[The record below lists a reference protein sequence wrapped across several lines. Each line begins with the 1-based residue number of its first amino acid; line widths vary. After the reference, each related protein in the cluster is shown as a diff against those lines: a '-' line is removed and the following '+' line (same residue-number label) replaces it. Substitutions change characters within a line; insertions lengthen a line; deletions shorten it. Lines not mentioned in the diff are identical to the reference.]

1 MEDNKEILEAAVET
15 NAKDPTFEFKKPSI
29 WLIIKT
35 ILKLVPVIVYLRKD
49 RREWVKKQGKN
60 VNEKKFRKHAE
71 RALKT
76 FVELGPSYI
85 KLGQWLSSRADLLP
99 QPYLDVL
106 EKLQDD
112 VLPAPFSDVRPILEI
127 ELGALDDIFEYFDTS
142 AISGAS
148 LGQVYRARYKE
159 NDVVVKISRPH
170 IEQTIGQNIYILK
183 KLLPIATR
191 FIDENLRFSAE
202 GMLSQ
207 FIETVHEEM
216 DYRIEARNLIE
227 IKNNLKED
235 KSVIIPKVYLDRT
248 SRHVITLEYLPGI
261 KVTDIRT
268 LDEYNID
275 RAKLVYRI
283 HRLFFKMLLR
293 HSIFHADPHPGNISV
308 ASNGTII
315 LYDFGM
321 VGRLDDDTRRRLV
334 RLYLGLVDKDPVRTT
349 DVLIELGTLEP
360 SVDRRLVEKGLE
372 LSIQSLHGKKVDRM
386 EVKALQDL
394 ANKTLSRFPFRL
406 PKGLEL
412 SIQSLHGKK
421 VDRMEVKAL
430 QDLANKTLS
439 RFPFRLPK
447 SLALYMR
454 MASILEGIYH
464 YHEVKFQFVRVLVN
478 LLEEEGLIKEA
489 YLEEFKRYVNRFAKG
504 IVISGEL
511 APMIKQYLTD
521 QKAVDK
527 TKKYSNIVP
536 VSIISSS
543 IFIGSTIIFPYER
556 NFSYIGFALS
566 AALLLGT
573 LLFNKLFRK

>member
-1 MEDNKEILEAAVET
+1 LIEDSKEIMESAIET
-15 NAKDPTFEFKKPSI
+15 EKNEPTFDFKKPSI
-29 WLIIKT
+29 WFIIKT
-35 ILKLVPVIVYLRKD
+35 ILKLIPVIIYLRKD
-49 RREWVKKQGKN
+49 RREWVKKEGKN

-76 FVELGPSYI
+76 FITLGPAYI

-112 VLPAPFSDVRPILEI
+112 VLPAPFSNVRPILEK
-127 ELGALDDIFEYFDTS
+127 ELGMLDDIYEYFDTS
-142 AISGAS
+142 ALSGAS
-148 LGQVYRARYKE
+148 LGQVYRAKHKDRE
-159 NDVVVKISRPH
+159 VVVKISRPN
-170 IEQTIGQNIYILK
+170 IEETIGQNIYILK

-207 FIETVHEEM
+207 FTETVHEEM
-216 DYRIEARNLIE
+216 DYRIEARNLID

-235 KSVIIPKVYLDRT
+235 TSVIIPKVYLDRT

-268 LDEYNID
+268 LDQHNID

-293 HSIFHADPHPGNISV
+293 HIIFHADPHPGNISV
-308 ASNGTII
+308 TNNGTII

-321 VGRLDDDTRRRLV
+321 VGRLDDETRRRLV

-349 DVLIELGTLEP
+349 DVLIELGTLEA

-406 PKGLEL
+406 PK
-412 SIQSLHGKK
+412 
-421 VDRMEVKAL
+421 
-430 QDLANKTLS
+430 N
-439 RFPFRLPK
+439 
-447 SLALYMR
+447 LALYMR

-464 YHEVKFQFVRVLVN
+464 YHKVRFQFVRVLVN
-478 LLEEEGLIKEA
+478 LLEEEGLIKDA
-489 YLEEFKRYVNRFAKG
+489 YVEEFKRYVNRFAKG
-504 IVISGEL
+504 IEVSSEL
-511 APMIKQYLTD
+511 GPMIKQYLTD
-521 QKAVDK
+521 QKAAD
-527 TKKYSNIVP
+527 TRKKNSNILP
-536 VSIISSS
+536 ISIISSS
-543 IFIGSTIIFPYER
+543 IFIGSTLIFPYER
-556 NFSYIGFALS
+556 NLSYIGFGLS
-566 AALLLGT
+566 AVLLFGT
-573 LLFNKLFRK
+573 LLYNKINKI

>member
-1 MEDNKEILEAAVET
+1 MEDSKEILDSAIESDRKE
-15 NAKDPTFEFKKPSI
+15 PTFVFKKPSI

-35 ILKLVPVIVYLRKD
+35 ILKLIPVIVYLRKD
-49 RREWVKKQGKN
+49 RREWVKKEGKN

-76 FVELGPSYI
+76 FVTLGPSYI

-112 VLPAPFSDVRPILEI
+112 VLPEPFSDVRPTLEK
-127 ELGALDDIFEYFDTS
+127 ELGPLEDIFEYFDPS

-148 LGQVYRARYKE
+148 LGQVYRAKHKE
-159 NDVVVKISRPH
+159 KDVVVKISRPN
-170 IEQTIGQNIYILK
+170 IEETIGQNIYILR
-183 KLLPIATR
+183 KLLPFATR

-216 DYRIEARNLIE
+216 DYTIEARNLIQ

-248 SRHVITLEYLPGI
+248 SRHVITMEYLPGT
-261 KVTDIRT
+261 KVTDIRG
-268 LDEYNID
+268 LNQNNID

-308 ASNGTII
+308 TGDGTII

-321 VGRLDDDTRRRLV
+321 VGRLDDETRRKLV

-349 DVLIELGTLEP
+349 DVLIELGTLET

-406 PKGLEL
+406 PK
-412 SIQSLHGKK
+412 
-421 VDRMEVKAL
+421 
-430 QDLANKTLS
+430 N
-439 RFPFRLPK
+439 
-447 SLALYMR
+447 LALYMR

-464 YHEVKFQFVRVLVN
+464 YHGVKFQFVRVLVS

-489 YLEEFKRYVNRFAKG
+489 YVEEFKRYVNRFAKG
-504 IVISGEL
+504 IEVSSEL
-511 APMIKQYLTD
+511 APMIKQYLTE
-521 QKAVDK
+521 QKLENK
-527 TKKYSNIVP
+527 TRNVSNVLP
-536 VSIISSS
+536 MSIISSS
-543 IFIGSTIIFPYER
+543 IFIGSTFIFPYER
-556 NFSYIGFALS
+556 NFAYLGFALS
-566 AALLLGT
+566 AAVLIGT
-573 LLFNKLFRK
+573 FIFNKLNRK

>member
-1 MEDNKEILEAAVET
+1 MEDSKEILDSAIESDRKE
-15 NAKDPTFEFKKPSI
+15 PTFVFKKPSI

-35 ILKLVPVIVYLRKD
+35 ILKLIPVIVYLRKD
-49 RREWVKKQGKN
+49 RREWVKKEGKN

-76 FVELGPSYI
+76 FVTLGPSYI

-112 VLPAPFSDVRPILEI
+112 VLPEPFSDVRPTLEK
-127 ELGALDDIFEYFDTS
+127 ELGPLEDIFEYFDPS

-148 LGQVYRARYKE
+148 LGQVYRAKHKE
-159 NDVVVKISRPH
+159 KDVVVKISRPN
-170 IEQTIGQNIYILK
+170 IEETIGQNIYILR
-183 KLLPIATR
+183 KLLPFATR

-216 DYRIEARNLIE
+216 DYTIEARNLIQ

-248 SRHVITLEYLPGI
+248 SRHVITMEYLPGT
-261 KVTDIRT
+261 KVTDIRG
-268 LDEYNID
+268 LNQNNID

-308 ASNGTII
+308 SGDGTII

-321 VGRLDDDTRRRLV
+321 VGRLDDETRRKLV

-349 DVLIELGTLEP
+349 DVLIELGTLET

-406 PKGLEL
+406 PK
-412 SIQSLHGKK
+412 
-421 VDRMEVKAL
+421 
-430 QDLANKTLS
+430 N
-439 RFPFRLPK
+439 
-447 SLALYMR
+447 LALYMR

-464 YHEVKFQFVRVLVN
+464 YHEVKFQFVRVLVS

-489 YLEEFKRYVNRFAKG
+489 YVEEFKRYVNRFAKG
-504 IVISGEL
+504 IEVSSEL
-511 APMIKQYLTD
+511 APMIKQYLTE
-521 QKAVDK
+521 QKLENK
-527 TKKYSNIVP
+527 TRNVSNVLP
-536 VSIISSS
+536 MSIISSS
-543 IFIGSTIIFPYER
+543 IFIGSTFIFPYER
-556 NFSYIGFALS
+556 NFAYLGFALS
-566 AALLLGT
+566 AAVLIGT
-573 LLFNKLFRK
+573 FIFNKLNRK

>member
-1 MEDNKEILEAAVET
+1 MEDSKEILEGAVQT
-15 NAKDPTFEFKKPSI
+15 DAKEPTFEFKKPSI

-49 RREWVKKQGKN
+49 RREWVKKEGKN

-76 FVELGPSYI
+76 FVALGPAYI

-112 VLPAPFSDVRPILEI
+112 VLPAPFSDVRPILEK
-127 ELGALDDIFEYFDTS
+127 ELGSLDEIFEYFDTS

-148 LGQVYRARYKE
+148 LGQVYRAKYEEKE
-159 NDVVVKISRPH
+159 VVVKISRPH

-202 GMLSQ
+202 GMLYQ

-216 DYRIEARNLIE
+216 NYRIEARNLIE

-248 SRHVITLEYLPGI
+248 SRHVITLEYLPGT

-321 VGRLDDDTRRRLV
+321 VGRLDDETRRRLV

-406 PKGLEL
+406 PK
-412 SIQSLHGKK
+412 
-421 VDRMEVKAL
+421 
-430 QDLANKTLS
+430 
-439 RFPFRLPK
+439 

-464 YHEVKFQFVRVLVN
+464 YHGVKFQFVRVLVS

-489 YLEEFKRYVNRFAKG
+489 YIEEFKRYVNRFAKG
-504 IVISGEL
+504 IEISSEL

-521 QKAVDK
+521 QKTVDR
-527 TKKYSNIVP
+527 TKKYSNIIP
-536 VSIISSS
+536 VSILSSS

-566 AALLLGT
+566 ASLLIGT
-573 LLFNKLFRK
+573 LLFDKLNRK

>member
-1 MEDNKEILEAAVET
+1 MEDSKEILESSIET
-15 NAKDPTFEFKKPSI
+15 DSKEPTFEYKKPSL
-29 WLIIKT
+29 WFTVKT
-35 ILKLVPVIVYLRKD
+35 ILKLIPIIVYLRKD
-49 RREWVKKQGKN
+49 RREWVKKEGRN
-60 VNEKKFRKHAE
+60 VNENKYRKHAE
-71 RALKT
+71 KALKT
-76 FVELGPSYI
+76 FIELGPSYI

-112 VLPAPFSDVRPILEI
+112 VLPRPFSEVKPVLEK
-127 ELGALDDIFEYFDTS
+127 ELGSLEDIFESFDTT

-148 LGQVYRARYKE
+148 LGQVYRAKYDGKE
-159 NDVVVKISRPH
+159 VVVKISRPH
-170 IEQTIGQNIYILK
+170 IEQTIGESIYILK

-216 DYRIEARNLIE
+216 DYRIEAKNLIE
-227 IKNNLKED
+227 IKNNLKGD
-235 KSVIIPKVYLDRT
+235 SSVIIPKVFLDRT
-248 SRHVITLEYLPGI
+248 SHHVITLEYLPGI
-261 KVTDIRT
+261 KVTDIKR
-268 LDEYNID
+268 LNEINID

-293 HSIFHADPHPGNISV
+293 HSIFHADPHPGNISITN
-308 ASNGTII
+308 NGTII

-321 VGRLDDDTRRRLV
+321 VGRIDDETRRRLV

-349 DVLIELGTLEP
+349 DVLIELGTLEAT
-360 SVDRRLVEKGLE
+360 VDRRLVERGLE

-406 PKGLEL
+406 PK
-412 SIQSLHGKK
+412 
-421 VDRMEVKAL
+421 
-430 QDLANKTLS
+430 N
-439 RFPFRLPK
+439 
-447 SLALYMR
+447 LALYMR

-464 YHEVKFQFVRVLVN
+464 YHGVRFQFVRVLVG

-489 YLEEFKRYVNRFAKG
+489 YMEEFKRYVSRFVKG
-504 IVISGEL
+504 IEISSEL

-521 QKAVDK
+521 QKFANK
-527 TKKYSNIVP
+527 QTKYSNIIP
-536 VSIISSS
+536 ISIISSS
-543 IFIGSTIIFPYER
+543 IVIASALIFPYDK
-556 NFSYIGFALS
+556 NISYLGFALS
-566 AALLLGT
+566 AALLVGT
-573 LLFNKLFRK
+573 FIYKKLTRR

>member
-1 MEDNKEILEAAVET
+1 MPLLEDSEEVLDAVIET
-15 NAKDPTFEFKKPSI
+15 NREEPTFVFKKPSI
-29 WLIIKT
+29 WLIFKT
-35 ILKLVPVIVYLRKD
+35 ILKLIPVIVYLRKD
-49 RREWVKKQGKN
+49 RREWVKKEGKN

-76 FVELGPSYI
+76 FVTLGPSYI

-106 EKLQDD
+106 EKLQDN
-112 VLPAPFSDVRPILEI
+112 VRPEPFLEVKPILER
-127 ELGALDDIFEYFDTS
+127 ELGSLENIFESFDPS

-159 NDVVVKISRPH
+159 KDVVVKISRPN
-170 IEQTIGQNIYILK
+170 IEETIGQNIYILR
-183 KLLPIATR
+183 KLLPLATR

-216 DYRIEARNLIE
+216 DYRIEAKNLIQ
-227 IKNNLKED
+227 IRNNLKED
-235 KSVIIPKVYLDRT
+235 KSVVIPRVYLDRT
-248 SRHVITLEYLPGI
+248 SRHVITMEYLPGTKI
-261 KVTDIRT
+261 TDIKT
-268 LDEYNID
+268 LNQNNID

-293 HSIFHADPHPGNISV
+293 HSIFHADPHPGNISIT
-308 ASNGTII
+308 NEGTII

-321 VGRLDDDTRRRLV
+321 VGRLDDETRRRLV

-349 DVLIELGTLEP
+349 DVLLELGTLEP

-372 LSIQSLHGKKVDRM
+372 LSIQSLHGRKVDRM

-406 PKGLEL
+406 PK
-412 SIQSLHGKK
+412 
-421 VDRMEVKAL
+421 
-430 QDLANKTLS
+430 N
-439 RFPFRLPK
+439 
-447 SLALYMR
+447 LALYMR

-464 YHEVKFQFVRVLVN
+464 YHNVKFQFVRVLVS

-489 YLEEFKRYVNRFAKG
+489 YIEEFKRYVNRFVKG
-504 IVISGEL
+504 IEVSSEL
-511 APMIKQYLTD
+511 APMLKQYLTD
-521 QKAVDK
+521 QKSENKIKAN
-527 TKKYSNIVP
+527 SNVLP
-536 VSIISSS
+536 MSIISSA
-543 IFIGSTIIFPYER
+543 IFIGSTFIFPYER
-556 NFSYIGFALS
+556 NFSYFRFAL
-566 AALLLGT
+566 AAAMLVGT
-573 LLFNKLFRK
+573 LVFNKLSRR

>member
-1 MEDNKEILEAAVET
+1 MIEDSKEILESAIEGE
-15 NAKDPTFEFKKPSI
+15 NKKPIIDFKKPSI
-29 WLIIKT
+29 WLIIRT
-35 ILKLVPVIVYLRKD
+35 ILKLIPVIIYLRKD
-49 RREWVKKQGKN
+49 RKEWVKKEGRN
-60 VNEKKFRKHAE
+60 VNEEKFRKHAE
-71 RALKT
+71 TALKT
-76 FVELGPSYI
+76 FVSLGPSYI

-112 VLPAPFSDVRPILEI
+112 VQPAAFSDVRPILEK
-127 ELGALDDIFEYFDTS
+127 ELGMPEDIFEHFDTS

-148 LGQVYRARYKE
+148 LGQVYRAKYKE
-159 NDVVVKISRPH
+159 RDVVVKISRPN
-170 IEQTIGQNIYILK
+170 IEETIGKNIYILK

-207 FIETVHEEM
+207 FIETVYEEM
-216 DYRIEARNLIE
+216 DYKIEAKNLLD
-227 IKNNLKED
+227 IKDNLKED
-235 KSVIIPKVYLDRT
+235 RSVIIPKVYLDRT
-248 SRHVITLEYLPGI
+248 SRHVITLEYLPGTKI
-261 KVTDIRT
+261 TDIRT
-268 LDEYNID
+268 LNQQNID

-308 ASNGTII
+308 SNDGKII

-321 VGRLDDDTRRRLV
+321 VGRLDDETRRRLV
-334 RLYLGLVDKDPVRTT
+334 RLYLGLVDKDSVRTT

-360 SVDRRLVEKGLE
+360 SVDRRLVEKGLD

-406 PKGLEL
+406 PK
-412 SIQSLHGKK
+412 
-421 VDRMEVKAL
+421 
-430 QDLANKTLS
+430 N
-439 RFPFRLPK
+439 
-447 SLALYMR
+447 LALYMR

-464 YHEVKFQFVRVLVN
+464 HHHVRFQFVRVLVN

-489 YLEEFKRYVNRFAKG
+489 YIEEFKRYVVRFAKG
-504 IVISGEL
+504 IEVSSEL

-521 QKAVDK
+521 QKTTGK
-527 TKKYSNIVP
+527 SKMNSNVLPI
-536 VSIISSS
+536 SIISSS
-543 IFIGSTIIFPYER
+543 IIIGSTLLFPYER
-556 NFSYIGFALS
+556 NFSCLGFALS
-566 AALLLGT
+566 AVLLFGT
-573 LLFNKLFRK
+573 LIFNKINKNKQY

>member
-1 MEDNKEILEAAVET
+1 MEDSKEILDAAIDTDRKEP
-15 NAKDPTFEFKKPSI
+15 AFQLKKPSI
-29 WLIIKT
+29 WLIMKT
-35 ILKLVPVIVYLRKD
+35 IFKLIPVIVYLRKD
-49 RREWVKKQGKN
+49 RREWVKKEGKN

-71 RALKT
+71 GALKT
-76 FVELGPSYI
+76 FVDLGPSYI

-106 EKLQDD
+106 ESLQDD
-112 VLPAPFSDVRPILEI
+112 VLPEPFSDVRPILEK
-127 ELGALDDIFEYFDTS
+127 ELGSPDEVFDYFNPAS
-142 AISGAS
+142 ISGAS
-148 LGQVYRARYKE
+148 LGQVYRAGYKGQ
-159 NDVVVKISRPH
+159 DVVVKISRPN
-170 IEQTIGQNIYILK
+170 IEETIGQNIYILK

-207 FIETVHEEM
+207 FIETVYEEM
-216 DYRIEARNLIE
+216 DYRIEARNLLE
-227 IKNNLKED
+227 IKNNLKND

-261 KVTDIRT
+261 KVTDIKT
-268 LDEYNID
+268 LDQHDID

-293 HSIFHADPHPGNISV
+293 HSIFHADPHPGNISIT
-308 ASNGTII
+308 SNGTII

-321 VGRLDDDTRRRLV
+321 VGRLDDETRRRLV

-349 DVLIELGTLEP
+349 DVLMELGTLET

-406 PKGLEL
+406 PK
-412 SIQSLHGKK
+412 
-421 VDRMEVKAL
+421 
-430 QDLANKTLS
+430 N
-439 RFPFRLPK
+439 
-447 SLALYMR
+447 LALYMR

-464 YHEVKFQFVRVLVN
+464 YHDVKFQFVRVLVS
-478 LLEEEGLIKEA
+478 LLEEEGLIKDA
-489 YLEEFKRYVNRFAKG
+489 YVEEFKRYINKFVKG
-504 IVISGEL
+504 LEVSVDL

-521 QKAVDK
+521 QR
-527 TKKYSNIVP
+527 TSNKLKGNSNVLP
-536 VSIISSS
+536 MSIISSS
-543 IFIGSTIIFPYER
+543 IFIGSTFIFPHER
-556 NFSYIGFALS
+556 NLSYLGFILS
-566 AALLLGT
+566 AALMVGT
-573 LLFNKLFRK
+573 LIFNKLNRK

>member
-1 MEDNKEILEAAVET
+1 MEDSKEILESSIET
-15 NAKDPTFEFKKPSI
+15 DSKEPTFEYKKPSL
-29 WLIIKT
+29 WFTVKT
-35 ILKLVPVIVYLRKD
+35 ILKLIPIIVYLRKD
-49 RREWVKKQGKN
+49 RREWVKKEGRN
-60 VNEKKFRKHAE
+60 VNENKYRKHAE
-71 RALKT
+71 KALKT
-76 FVELGPSYI
+76 FIELGPSYI

-112 VLPAPFSDVRPILEI
+112 VLPRPFSDVKPVLEK
-127 ELGALDDIFEYFDTS
+127 ELGSLEDIFESFDTT

-148 LGQVYRARYKE
+148 LGQVYRAKYDGKE
-159 NDVVVKISRPH
+159 VVVKISRPH
-170 IEQTIGQNIYILK
+170 IEQTIGESIYILK

-216 DYRIEARNLIE
+216 DYRIEAKNLIE
-227 IKNNLKED
+227 IKNNLKGD
-235 KSVIIPKVYLDRT
+235 SSVIIPKVFLDRT
-248 SRHVITLEYLPGI
+248 SHHVITLEYLPGI
-261 KVTDIRT
+261 KVTDIKR
-268 LDEYNID
+268 LNEINID

-293 HSIFHADPHPGNISV
+293 HSIFHADPHPGNISITN
-308 ASNGTII
+308 NGTII

-321 VGRLDDDTRRRLV
+321 VGRIDDETRRRLV

-349 DVLIELGTLEP
+349 DVLIELGTLEAT
-360 SVDRRLVEKGLE
+360 VDRRLVERGLE

-406 PKGLEL
+406 PK
-412 SIQSLHGKK
+412 
-421 VDRMEVKAL
+421 
-430 QDLANKTLS
+430 N
-439 RFPFRLPK
+439 
-447 SLALYMR
+447 LALYMR

-464 YHEVKFQFVRVLVN
+464 YHSVRFQFVRVLVG

-489 YLEEFKRYVNRFAKG
+489 YVEEFKRYVSRFIKG
-504 IVISGEL
+504 IEISSEL

-521 QKAVDK
+521 QKFANK
-527 TKKYSNIVP
+527 QSKYSNFIP
-536 VSIISSS
+536 ISIISSS
-543 IFIGSTIIFPYER
+543 IVIGSALIFPYDR
-556 NFSYIGFALS
+556 NLSYLGFALS
-566 AALLLGT
+566 TALLVGT
-573 LLFNKLFRK
+573 FIYKKLTRR

>member
-1 MEDNKEILEAAVET
+1 MEDSKEIFEAAIET
-15 NAKDPTFEFKKPSI
+15 DAKEPTFEYKKPSI

-49 RREWVKKQGKN
+49 RREWVKKEGRN

-76 FVELGPSYI
+76 FVALGPAYI

-112 VLPAPFSDVRPILEI
+112 VLPAPFSDVRPTLEK
-127 ELGALDDIFEYFDTS
+127 ELGSLDEIFEYFDTS

-148 LGQVYRARYKE
+148 LGQVYLAKYEEK
-159 NDVVVKISRPH
+159 DVVVKISRPH

-183 KLLPIATR
+183 KLLPFATR

-235 KSVIIPKVYLDRT
+235 RSVIIPKVYLDRT
-248 SRHVITLEYLPGI
+248 SRHVITLEYLPGT

-308 ASNGTII
+308 SSNGTII

-321 VGRLDDDTRRRLV
+321 VGRLDDETRRRLV

-349 DVLIELGTLEP
+349 DVLLELGTLEP
-360 SVDRRLVEKGLE
+360 SVDRRLVEKGL
-372 LSIQSLHGKKVDRM
+372 D
-386 EVKALQDL
+386 
-394 ANKTLSRFPFRL
+394 
-406 PKGLEL
+406 L

-464 YHEVKFQFVRVLVN
+464 YHEVRFQFVRVLVN

-489 YLEEFKRYVNRFAKG
+489 YLEEFKRYVYRIAKG
-504 IVISGEL
+504 IEISSEL
-511 APMIKQYLTD
+511 APMIKQYLID
-521 QKAVDK
+521 QKTVDR
-527 TKKYSNIVP
+527 TKKYSNIIP
-536 VSIISSS
+536 VSILSSS

-566 AALLLGT
+566 ASLLIGT
-573 LLFNKLFRK
+573 LLFNKLNRK

>member
-1 MEDNKEILEAAVET
+1 MEDSKEILEGAVQT
-15 NAKDPTFEFKKPSI
+15 DAKEPTFEFKKPSI

-49 RREWVKKQGKN
+49 RREWVKKEGKN

-76 FVELGPSYI
+76 FVALGPAYI

-112 VLPAPFSDVRPILEI
+112 VLPAPFSDVRPILEK
-127 ELGALDDIFEYFDTS
+127 ELGSLDEIFEYFDTS

-148 LGQVYRARYKE
+148 LGQVYRAKYEEKE
-159 NDVVVKISRPH
+159 VVVKISRPH

-202 GMLSQ
+202 GMLYQ

-216 DYRIEARNLIE
+216 NYRIEARNLIE

-248 SRHVITLEYLPGI
+248 SRHVITLEYLPGT

-406 PKGLEL
+406 PK
-412 SIQSLHGKK
+412 
-421 VDRMEVKAL
+421 
-430 QDLANKTLS
+430 
-439 RFPFRLPK
+439 

-464 YHEVKFQFVRVLVN
+464 YHEVRFQFVRVLVS

-489 YLEEFKRYVNRFAKG
+489 YIEEFKRYVNRFAKG
-504 IVISGEL
+504 IEISSEL

-521 QKAVDK
+521 QKTVDR
-527 TKKYSNIVP
+527 TKKYSNIIP
-536 VSIISSS
+536 VSILSSS

-566 AALLLGT
+566 AALLIGA
-573 LLFNKLFRK
+573 LLFNKLNRK

>member
-1 MEDNKEILEAAVET
+1 MEDSKELLNAAIDT
-15 NAKDPTFEFKKPSI
+15 DRKDHDFLFKKPSI
-29 WLIIKT
+29 LLIIKT

-49 RREWVKKQGKN
+49 RREWVKKEGRN

-76 FVELGPSYI
+76 FVDLGPSYI

-106 EKLQDD
+106 ESLQDD
-112 VLPAPFSDVRPILEI
+112 VSPEPFSDVRPILEK
-127 ELGALDDIFEYFDTS
+127 ELGCLAEVFDYFDPAS
-142 AISGAS
+142 ISGAS
-148 LGQVYRARYKE
+148 LGQVYRAGYKGQE
-159 NDVVVKISRPH
+159 VVVKISRPN
-170 IEQTIGQNIYILK
+170 IEETIGQNIYILK

-207 FIETVHEEM
+207 FIETVYEEM
-216 DYRIEARNLIE
+216 DYRIEARNLIQ
-227 IKNNLKED
+227 IKNNLKGD

-261 KVTDIRT
+261 KVTDIKT
-268 LDEYNID
+268 LDKHEID

-293 HSIFHADPHPGNISV
+293 HSIFHADPHPGNISIT
-308 ASNGTII
+308 SNGTII

-321 VGRLDDDTRRRLV
+321 VGKLDDETRRRLV

-349 DVLIELGTLEP
+349 DVLMELGTLET

-406 PKGLEL
+406 PK
-412 SIQSLHGKK
+412 
-421 VDRMEVKAL
+421 
-430 QDLANKTLS
+430 N
-439 RFPFRLPK
+439 
-447 SLALYMR
+447 LALYMR

-464 YHEVKFQFVRVLVN
+464 YHDVKFQFVRVLVS
-478 LLEEEGLIKEA
+478 LLEEEGLIKDA
-489 YLEEFKRYVNRFAKG
+489 YIEEFKRYINKFVKG
-504 IVISGEL
+504 LEVSVDL
-511 APMIKQYLTD
+511 APIIKQYLID
-521 QKAVDK
+521 QR
-527 TKKYSNIVP
+527 TTNNLRGNSNVLP
-536 VSIISSS
+536 VSIISSAL
-543 IFIGSTIIFPYER
+543 FIGSTFIFPYDR
-556 NFSYIGFALS
+556 NLSYFGFIFS
-566 AALLLGT
+566 AALMVGT
-573 LLFNKLFRK
+573 LIFNKLVRK

>member
-1 MEDNKEILEAAVET
+1 MEDKEILDVAIVTDRKEPA
-15 NAKDPTFEFKKPSI
+15 FQFKKPSI

-35 ILKLVPVIVYLRKD
+35 ILKLIPVILYLRTD
-49 RREWVKKQGKN
+49 RREWVKKEGKN

-76 FVELGPSYI
+76 FIDLGPSYI

-106 EKLQDD
+106 ESLQDD
-112 VLPAPFSDVRPILEI
+112 VLPEPFSDVRPILEK
-127 ELGALDDIFEYFDTS
+127 ELGSLDEVFDYFNPAS
-142 AISGAS
+142 ISGAS
-148 LGQVYRARYKE
+148 LGQVYRAGYKGQ
-159 NDVVVKISRPH
+159 DVVVKISRPN
-170 IEQTIGQNIYILK
+170 IEETIGQNIYILK

-207 FIETVHEEM
+207 FIETVYEEM
-216 DYRIEARNLIE
+216 DYRIEAKNLAE
-227 IKNNLKED
+227 IKNNLKND

-261 KVTDIRT
+261 KVTDIKT
-268 LDEYNID
+268 LDQHDID

-293 HSIFHADPHPGNISV
+293 HSIFHADPHPGNISIT
-308 ASNGTII
+308 SNGTII

-321 VGRLDDDTRRRLV
+321 VGRIDDETRRRLV
-334 RLYLGLVDKDPVRTT
+334 RLYLGLIDKDPVRTT
-349 DVLIELGTLEP
+349 DVLMELGTLEP

-406 PKGLEL
+406 PK
-412 SIQSLHGKK
+412 
-421 VDRMEVKAL
+421 
-430 QDLANKTLS
+430 N
-439 RFPFRLPK
+439 
-447 SLALYMR
+447 LALYMR

-464 YHEVKFQFVRVLVN
+464 YHDVKFQFVRVLVS
-478 LLEEEGLIKEA
+478 LLEEEGLIKDA
-489 YLEEFKRYVNRFAKG
+489 YVEEFKRYVNKFVKG
-504 IVISGEL
+504 LEVSVDL

-521 QKAVDK
+521 QRTTNKLK
-527 TKKYSNIVP
+527 GNSNVLP
-536 VSIISSS
+536 MSIISSS
-543 IFIGSTIIFPYER
+543 IFIGSAFIFPHER
-556 NFSYIGFALS
+556 NLSYLGFILS
-566 AALLLGT
+566 AALMVGT
-573 LLFNKLFRK
+573 LIFNKLDRK

>member
-15 NAKDPTFEFKKPSI
+15 DAKDPTFEFKKPSI

-49 RREWVKKQGKN
+49 RREWVKKEGKN

-76 FVELGPSYI
+76 FVALGPAYI

-148 LGQVYRARYKE
+148 LGQVYLAKYEEK
-159 NDVVVKISRPH
+159 DVVVKISRPH

-406 PKGLEL
+406 PK
-412 SIQSLHGKK
+412 
-421 VDRMEVKAL
+421 
-430 QDLANKTLS
+430 
-439 RFPFRLPK
+439 

>member
-1 MEDNKEILEAAVET
+1 MEDNKEILQAAIET
-15 NAKDPTFEFKKPSI
+15 DAKEPTFEFKKPSI

-49 RREWVKKQGKN
+49 RREWVKKEGKN

-76 FVELGPSYI
+76 FVALGPAYI

-112 VLPAPFSDVRPILEI
+112 VLPAPFSDVSPILEK
-127 ELGALDDIFEYFDTS
+127 ELGAVDEIFEYFDTS
-142 AISGAS
+142 VISGAS
-148 LGQVYRARYKE
+148 LGQVYLAKYKQK
-159 NDVVVKISRPH
+159 DVVVKISRPH

-202 GMLSQ
+202 GMLNQ

-248 SRHVITLEYLPGI
+248 SRHVITLEYLPGT

-268 LDEYNID
+268 LDEYDID

-321 VGRLDDDTRRRLV
+321 VGRLDDETRRRLV

-360 SVDRRLVEKGLE
+360 SVDRRLVE
-372 LSIQSLHGKKVDRM
+372 R
-386 EVKALQDL
+386 
-394 ANKTLSRFPFRL
+394 
-406 PKGLEL
+406 GLEL

-464 YHEVKFQFVRVLVN
+464 YHEVRFQFVRVLVS

-489 YLEEFKRYVNRFAKG
+489 YIEEFKRYVNRFAKG
-504 IVISGEL
+504 IEISSEL

-521 QKAVDK
+521 QKAADK

-536 VSIISSS
+536 VSILSSA

-566 AALLLGT
+566 AVLLIGT

>member
-1 MEDNKEILEAAVET
+1 MEDSKEILEGAVQT
-15 NAKDPTFEFKKPSI
+15 DAKEPTFEFKKPSI

-49 RREWVKKQGKN
+49 RREWVKKEGKN

-76 FVELGPSYI
+76 FVALGPAYI

-112 VLPAPFSDVRPILEI
+112 VLPAPFSDVRPILEK
-127 ELGALDDIFEYFDTS
+127 ELGSLDEIFEYFDTS

-148 LGQVYRARYKE
+148 LGQVYRAKYEEKE
-159 NDVVVKISRPH
+159 VVVKISRPH

-202 GMLSQ
+202 GMLYQ

-216 DYRIEARNLIE
+216 NYRIEARNLIE

-248 SRHVITLEYLPGI
+248 SRHVITLEYLPGT
-261 KVTDIRT
+261 KVTDIGT

-321 VGRLDDDTRRRLV
+321 VGRLDDETRRRLV

-406 PKGLEL
+406 PK
-412 SIQSLHGKK
+412 
-421 VDRMEVKAL
+421 
-430 QDLANKTLS
+430 
-439 RFPFRLPK
+439 

-464 YHEVKFQFVRVLVN
+464 YHGVKFQFVRVLVS

-489 YLEEFKRYVNRFAKG
+489 YIEEFKRYVNRFAKG
-504 IVISGEL
+504 IEISSEL

-521 QKAVDK
+521 QKTVDR
-527 TKKYSNIVP
+527 TKKYSNIIP
-536 VSIISSS
+536 VSILSSS

-566 AALLLGT
+566 AALLIGT

>member
-1 MEDNKEILEAAVET
+1 VLLLEDSEEVLDAVIET
-15 NAKDPTFEFKKPSI
+15 PREEPTFVFKKPSI
-29 WLIIKT
+29 WLIFKT
-35 ILKLVPVIVYLRKD
+35 ILKLIPVIVYLRKD
-49 RREWVKKQGKN
+49 RREWVKKEGKN

-76 FVELGPSYI
+76 FVTLGPSYI

-106 EKLQDD
+106 EKLQDN
-112 VLPAPFSDVRPILEI
+112 VRPEPFLDVKPVLER
-127 ELGALDDIFEYFDTS
+127 ELGSLENIFESFDPS

-159 NDVVVKISRPH
+159 KDVVVKISRPN
-170 IEQTIGQNIYILK
+170 IEETIGQNIYILR
-183 KLLPIATR
+183 KLLPLATR

-216 DYRIEARNLIE
+216 DYRIEAKNLIQ

-235 KSVIIPKVYLDRT
+235 KSVIIPRVYLDRT
-248 SRHVITLEYLPGI
+248 SRHVITMEYLPGTKI
-261 KVTDIRT
+261 TDIKT
-268 LDEYNID
+268 LNQNNID

-293 HSIFHADPHPGNISV
+293 HSIFHADPHPGNISIT
-308 ASNGTII
+308 NEGTII

-321 VGRLDDDTRRRLV
+321 VGRLDDETRRRLV

-349 DVLIELGTLEP
+349 DVLLELGTLEP

-372 LSIQSLHGKKVDRM
+372 LSIQSLHGRKVDRM
-386 EVKALQDL
+386 EIKSLQDL

-406 PKGLEL
+406 PK
-412 SIQSLHGKK
+412 
-421 VDRMEVKAL
+421 
-430 QDLANKTLS
+430 N
-439 RFPFRLPK
+439 
-447 SLALYMR
+447 LALYMR

-464 YHEVKFQFVRVLVN
+464 YHNIKFQFVRVLVS

-489 YLEEFKRYVNRFAKG
+489 YIEEFKRYVNRFVKG
-504 IVISGEL
+504 IEVSSEL
-511 APMIKQYLTD
+511 APMLKEYLTD
-521 QKAVDK
+521 QKSENKIKAN
-527 TKKYSNIVP
+527 SNVLP
-536 VSIISSS
+536 MSIISSA
-543 IFIGSTIIFPYER
+543 IFIGSTFIFPYER
-556 NFSYIGFALS
+556 NFSYFGFALS
-566 AALLLGT
+566 AAMLVGT
-573 LLFNKLFRK
+573 LVFNKLSRR

>member
-1 MEDNKEILEAAVET
+1 MEDSKEIPDAAIVADRKEP
-15 NAKDPTFEFKKPSI
+15 AFQFKKASI

-35 ILKLVPVIVYLRKD
+35 ILKLIPVIVYLRTD
-49 RREWVKKQGKN
+49 RREWVKKEGKN

-76 FVELGPSYI
+76 FVDLGPSYI

-106 EKLQDD
+106 ESLQDD
-112 VLPAPFSDVRPILEI
+112 VLPEPFSEVRPILEK
-127 ELGALDDIFEYFDTS
+127 ELGSLDEVFDYFNS
-142 AISGAS
+142 ASISGAS
-148 LGQVYRARYKE
+148 LGQVYRAGYKGQ
-159 NDVVVKISRPH
+159 DVVVKISRPN
-170 IEQTIGQNIYILK
+170 IEETIGQNIYILK

-207 FIETVHEEM
+207 FIETVYEEM
-216 DYRIEARNLIE
+216 DYRVEARNLAE
-227 IKNNLKED
+227 IKNNLKND

-261 KVTDIRT
+261 KVTDIKT
-268 LDEYNID
+268 LDQHDID

-293 HSIFHADPHPGNISV
+293 HSIFHADPHPGNISIT
-308 ASNGTII
+308 SNGTII

-321 VGRLDDDTRRRLV
+321 VGRLDDETRRKLV

-349 DVLIELGTLEP
+349 DVLMELGTLES

-372 LSIQSLHGKKVDRM
+372 LSIQSLYGKKVDRM

-406 PKGLEL
+406 PK
-412 SIQSLHGKK
+412 
-421 VDRMEVKAL
+421 
-430 QDLANKTLS
+430 N
-439 RFPFRLPK
+439 
-447 SLALYMR
+447 LALYMR

-464 YHEVKFQFVRVLVN
+464 YHDVKFQFVRVLVS
-478 LLEEEGLIKEA
+478 LLEEEGLIKDA
-489 YLEEFKRYVNRFAKG
+489 YVEEFKRYVNKFVKG
-504 IVISGEL
+504 LEVSVDL

-521 QKAVDK
+521 QRTANRLKGN
-527 TKKYSNIVP
+527 SNVLPI
-536 VSIISSS
+536 SIISSS
-543 IFIGSTIIFPYER
+543 IFIGSTFIFPHER
-556 NFSYIGFALS
+556 NLSYLGFILS
-566 AALLLGT
+566 AALMVGT
-573 LLFNKLFRK
+573 LIFNKLDRK

>member
-1 MEDNKEILEAAVET
+1 MDDSKEIFEAAIET
-15 NAKDPTFEFKKPSI
+15 DAKEPTFEYKKPSI

-49 RREWVKKQGKN
+49 RREWVKKEGRN

-76 FVELGPSYI
+76 FVALGPAYI

-112 VLPAPFSDVRPILEI
+112 VLPAPFSDVRPTLEK
-127 ELGALDDIFEYFDTS
+127 ELGSLDEIFEYFDTS

-148 LGQVYRARYKE
+148 LGQVYLAKYEQK
-159 NDVVVKISRPH
+159 DVVVKISRPH

-183 KLLPIATR
+183 KLLPFATR

-235 KSVIIPKVYLDRT
+235 RSVIIPKVYLDRT
-248 SRHVITLEYLPGI
+248 SRHVITLEYLPGT
-261 KVTDIRT
+261 KVTDIRA
-268 LDEYNID
+268 LDEYDID

-308 ASNGTII
+308 SSNGTII

-321 VGRLDDDTRRRLV
+321 VGRLDDETRRRLV

-360 SVDRRLVEKGLE
+360 SVDRRLVEKGL
-372 LSIQSLHGKKVDRM
+372 D
-386 EVKALQDL
+386 
-394 ANKTLSRFPFRL
+394 
-406 PKGLEL
+406 L

-464 YHEVKFQFVRVLVN
+464 YHGVKFQFVRVLVS

-489 YLEEFKRYVNRFAKG
+489 YFEEFKRYVNRFAKG
-504 IVISGEL
+504 IEISSEL

-521 QKAVDK
+521 QKTVDR
-527 TKKYSNIVP
+527 TKKYSNIIP
-536 VSIISSS
+536 VSILSSS

-566 AALLLGT
+566 AALLIGT
-573 LLFNKLFRK
+573 LLFNKLNRK

>member
-1 MEDNKEILEAAVET
+1 VPLLEDSEEVLDAVIET
-15 NAKDPTFEFKKPSI
+15 DREEPTFVFKKPSI
-29 WLIIKT
+29 WLIFKT
-35 ILKLVPVIVYLRKD
+35 ILKLIPVIVYLRKD
-49 RREWVKKQGKN
+49 RREWVKKEGKN

-76 FVELGPSYI
+76 FVTLGPSYI

-106 EKLQDD
+106 EKLQDNVPPEPFLD
-112 VLPAPFSDVRPILEI
+112 VKPILER
-127 ELGALDDIFEYFDTS
+127 ELGWLENIFESFNPS

-148 LGQVYRARYKE
+148 LGQVYRARYKDK
-159 NDVVVKISRPH
+159 DVVVKISRPN
-170 IEQTIGQNIYILK
+170 IEETIGQNIYILR
-183 KLLPIATR
+183 KLLPLATR

-216 DYRIEARNLIE
+216 DYRIEAKNLIQ
-227 IKNNLKED
+227 IKNNLRDD
-235 KSVIIPKVYLDRT
+235 KSVIIPRVYLDRT
-248 SRHVITLEYLPGI
+248 SRHVITMEYLPGTKI
-261 KVTDIRT
+261 TDIKT
-268 LDEYNID
+268 LNQNNID

-308 ASNGTII
+308 TNEGTII

-321 VGRLDDDTRRRLV
+321 VGRLDDETRRRLV

-349 DVLIELGTLEP
+349 DVLLELGTLEP

-372 LSIQSLHGKKVDRM
+372 LSIQSLHGRKVDRM

-406 PKGLEL
+406 PK
-412 SIQSLHGKK
+412 
-421 VDRMEVKAL
+421 
-430 QDLANKTLS
+430 N
-439 RFPFRLPK
+439 
-447 SLALYMR
+447 LALYMR

-464 YHEVKFQFVRVLVN
+464 YHNVKFQFVRVLVG

-489 YLEEFKRYVNRFAKG
+489 YVEEFKRYVNRFVKS
-504 IVISGEL
+504 IEVSSEL
-511 APMIKQYLTD
+511 APMLKQYLTD
-521 QKAVDK
+521 QKLENKIK
-527 TKKYSNIVP
+527 TNSNVLP
-536 VSIISSS
+536 MSIISSA
-543 IFIGSTIIFPYER
+543 IFIGSTFIFPYER
-556 NFSYIGFALS
+556 NLSYFGFALS
-566 AALLLGT
+566 AVMLVGT
-573 LLFNKLFRK
+573 LIFNKLSRR

>member
-1 MEDNKEILEAAVET
+1 MEDSKEILDAAIDTDRKEP
-15 NAKDPTFEFKKPSI
+15 AFQFKKPSI
-29 WLIIKT
+29 WLIMKT
-35 ILKLVPVIVYLRKD
+35 IFKLIPVIVYLRKD
-49 RREWVKKQGKN
+49 RREWVKKEGKN

-71 RALKT
+71 GALKT
-76 FVELGPSYI
+76 FVDLGPSYI

-106 EKLQDD
+106 ESLQDD
-112 VLPAPFSDVRPILEI
+112 VLPEPFSDVRPILEK
-127 ELGALDDIFEYFDTS
+127 ELGSPDEVFDYFNPAS
-142 AISGAS
+142 ISGAS
-148 LGQVYRARYKE
+148 LGQVYRAGYKGQ
-159 NDVVVKISRPH
+159 DVVVKISRPN
-170 IEQTIGQNIYILK
+170 IEETIGQNIYILK

-207 FIETVHEEM
+207 FIETVYEEM
-216 DYRIEARNLIE
+216 DYRIEARNLLE
-227 IKNNLKED
+227 IKNNLKND

-261 KVTDIRT
+261 KVTDIKT
-268 LDEYNID
+268 LDQHDID

-293 HSIFHADPHPGNISV
+293 HSIFHADPHPGNISIT
-308 ASNGTII
+308 SNGTII

-321 VGRLDDDTRRRLV
+321 VGRLDDETRRRLV

-349 DVLIELGTLEP
+349 DVLMELGTLET

-406 PKGLEL
+406 PK
-412 SIQSLHGKK
+412 
-421 VDRMEVKAL
+421 
-430 QDLANKTLS
+430 N
-439 RFPFRLPK
+439 
-447 SLALYMR
+447 LALYMR

-464 YHEVKFQFVRVLVN
+464 YHDVKFQFVRVLVS
-478 LLEEEGLIKEA
+478 LLEEEGLIKDA
-489 YLEEFKRYVNRFAKG
+489 YVEEFKRYINKFVKG
-504 IVISGEL
+504 LEVSVDL

-521 QKAVDK
+521 QRITNKLK
-527 TKKYSNIVP
+527 GNSNVLP
-536 VSIISSS
+536 MSIISSS
-543 IFIGSTIIFPYER
+543 IFIGSTFIFPHER
-556 NFSYIGFALS
+556 NLSYLGFILS
-566 AALLLGT
+566 AALMVGT
-573 LLFNKLFRK
+573 LIFNKLNRK

>member
-1 MEDNKEILEAAVET
+1 MEDSKEILDAAIDTDRKEP
-15 NAKDPTFEFKKPSI
+15 AFQFKKPSI

-35 ILKLVPVIVYLRKD
+35 ILKLIPVIVYLRTD
-49 RREWVKKQGKN
+49 RREWVKKEGKN

-76 FVELGPSYI
+76 FVDLGPSYI

-106 EKLQDD
+106 ESLQDD
-112 VLPAPFSDVRPILEI
+112 VLPEPFSDVRPILEK
-127 ELGALDDIFEYFDTS
+127 ELGSPDEVFDYFNPAS
-142 AISGAS
+142 ISGAS
-148 LGQVYRARYKE
+148 LGQVYRAGYKGQ
-159 NDVVVKISRPH
+159 DVVVKISRPN
-170 IEQTIGQNIYILK
+170 IEETIGQNIYILK

-207 FIETVHEEM
+207 FTETVYEEM
-216 DYRIEARNLIE
+216 DYRIEARNLLE
-227 IKNNLKED
+227 IKNNLKND

-261 KVTDIRT
+261 KVTDIKT
-268 LDEYNID
+268 LDQHDID

-293 HSIFHADPHPGNISV
+293 YSIFHADPHPGNISIT
-308 ASNGTII
+308 SNGTII

-321 VGRLDDDTRRRLV
+321 VGRLDDETRRRLV

-349 DVLIELGTLEP
+349 DVLMELGTLES

-372 LSIQSLHGKKVDRM
+372 LSIQSLYGKKVDRM

-406 PKGLEL
+406 PK
-412 SIQSLHGKK
+412 
-421 VDRMEVKAL
+421 
-430 QDLANKTLS
+430 N
-439 RFPFRLPK
+439 
-447 SLALYMR
+447 LALYMR

-464 YHEVKFQFVRVLVN
+464 YHDVKFQFVRVLVS
-478 LLEEEGLIKEA
+478 LLEEEGLIKDA
-489 YLEEFKRYVNRFAKG
+489 YVEEFKRYINKFVKG
-504 IVISGEL
+504 LEVSVDL

-521 QKAVDK
+521 QRTTNKLK
-527 TKKYSNIVP
+527 GNSNVLP
-536 VSIISSS
+536 MSIISSS
-543 IFIGSTIIFPYER
+543 IYIGSTFIFPHER
-556 NFSYIGFALS
+556 NLSYLGFILS
-566 AALLLGT
+566 AALMVGT
-573 LLFNKLFRK
+573 LIFNKLNRK

>member
-1 MEDNKEILEAAVET
+1 MEDSKEILDSAIET
-15 NAKDPTFEFKKPSI
+15 DRKEPTFVFKQPSI

-35 ILKLVPVIVYLRKD
+35 ILKLIPVIVYLRKD
-49 RREWVKKQGKN
+49 RREWVKKEGKN

-76 FVELGPSYI
+76 FVALGPSYI

-112 VLPAPFSDVRPILEI
+112 VLPEPFSDVRPTLEK
-127 ELGALDDIFEYFDTS
+127 ELGPLEDIFEYFDPS

-148 LGQVYRARYKE
+148 LGQVYRAKHKE
-159 NDVVVKISRPH
+159 KDVVVKISRPN
-170 IEQTIGQNIYILK
+170 IEETIGQNIYILR

-216 DYRIEARNLIE
+216 DYRIEARNLIQ

-248 SRHVITLEYLPGI
+248 SRHVITMEYLPGT

-268 LDEYNID
+268 LNQNNID

-308 ASNGTII
+308 TSNGTII

-321 VGRLDDDTRRRLV
+321 VGRLDDETRRKLV

-349 DVLIELGTLEP
+349 DVLIELGTLET
-360 SVDRRLVEKGLE
+360 SVDRILVEKGLE

-406 PKGLEL
+406 PK
-412 SIQSLHGKK
+412 
-421 VDRMEVKAL
+421 
-430 QDLANKTLS
+430 N
-439 RFPFRLPK
+439 
-447 SLALYMR
+447 LALYMR

-464 YHEVKFQFVRVLVN
+464 YHEVKFQFVRVLVS

-489 YLEEFKRYVNRFAKG
+489 YVEEFKRYVNRFAKG
-504 IVISGEL
+504 IEVSGEL
-511 APMIKQYLTD
+511 APMIKQYLTE
-521 QKAVDK
+521 QKLKNK
-527 TKKYSNIVP
+527 TRNVSNVLP
-536 VSIISSS
+536 MSIISSS

-556 NFSYIGFALS
+556 NFSYLGFALS
-566 AALLLGT
+566 AALLIGT
-573 LLFNKLFRK
+573 FIFNKLNRK